1 MWTLTSITCCVS
13 RVETAVCLTLTLVGG
28 IISRCKDLSHC
39 LKPTLSGVAVWLG
52 LWSAPP
58 APPRTVHSVL
68 ANTAL
73 RPYSQGR
80 CRGSEVADG
89 RGEGEE
95 PHPGELGKVVAPRP
109 ICPRACRASCRR
121 RAPTAGGRSRRSGR
135 IAGTSCPS
143 ESSCTTLGGTRLR
156 VHSRCVCRSRMWIV
170 PCDRLDTGSANIR
183 PDPVAMIPAHDP
195 GPPLLHRPL
204 SARSPCPLPDDRSCT
219 PDSLGLGAA
228 FPEPKRVLVA
238 ASIDA
243 EGDHDRVLGG
253 LDTVDEERQQITEP
267 RSRPK
272 SSASLRLVPATKRR
286 KIANA
291 TSPSAP
297 ASRPAQSPA
306 R

>member
-1 MWTLTSITCCVS
+1 MWTPTSITCCVS
-13 RVETAVCLTLTLVGG
+13 RFETAVCLTLTLVGG

-89 RGEGEE
+89 PGEGEE

-156 VHSRCVCRSRMWIV
+156 VHSRCGLQLAPPPSNSASRRSPEISLPDSPGGLPAPDSHRLVASPCWPV
-170 PCDRLDTGSANIR
+170 PPHRSAR
-183 PDPVAMIPAHDP
+183 IPA
-195 GPPLLHRPL
+195 
-204 SARSPCPLPDDRSCT
+204 
-219 PDSLGLGAA
+219 
-228 FPEPKRVLVA
+228 
-238 ASIDA
+238 
-243 EGDHDRVLGG
+243 
-253 LDTVDEERQQITEP
+253 
-267 RSRPK
+267 K
-272 SSASLRLVPATKRR
+272 S
-286 KIANA
+286 
-291 TSPSAP
+291 
-297 ASRPAQSPA
+297 
-306 R
+306 